1 MSIDQKHT
9 LISASRLQ
17 GFATA
22 VLEAGGF
29 TREEAILT
37 AKSLVQ
43 SNLLGYDS
51 HGVVRVAEYV
61 ECLKKGELASGISL
75 SIRHETANTCTADG
89 QRGLGQVQMPRFLD
103 LLLTK
108 TKGNGVVSGALRN
121 CGHVGRL
128 GEWVE
133 YIAAKGLAGFMA
145 VNDNGALQCVAPP
158 GGKEART
165 STNPVAFGIP
175 LPNGETF
182 TLDISTSAT
191 AAGRVRLAYF
201 SGESIPSHLIQD
213 AEGNPSTNPA
223 VLFEEP
229 KGALLPLGGYSGG
242 HKGFGLAMMVD
253 CLVAGLSDGFAP
265 PAPEEALL
273 LNNAVVNIW
282 NPEAFSGLAHM
293 QAEAE
298 KYLAFVRKTKP
309 IDPAKPVRIPGDRSG
324 TEKAT
329 RLKNGIPLSSGSCNA
344 LCTAAKKS
352 GVPLLKEFEDI

>member
-1 MSIDQKHT
+1 MMNTDI
-9 LISASRLQ
+9 LISHSRLQ
-17 GFATA
+17 DFAVA
-22 VLEAGGF
+22 ILEAGGF
-29 TREEAILT
+29 TQEEAALT
-37 AKSLVQ
+37 AQSLVQ
-43 SNLLGYDS
+43 SNLMGYDS

-61 ECLKKGELASGISL
+61 GCLRKGELASGIGL
-75 SIRHETANTCTADG
+75 SIQHETANTCTADG
-89 QRGLGQVQMPRFLD
+89 QRGLGQIQMPRFLD
-103 LLLTK
+103 LLLDK
-108 TKGNGVVSGALRN
+108 TKDNGIVSGALRN

-145 VNDNGALQCVAPP
+145 VNDNGALHCVAPP

-191 AAGRVRLAYF
+191 AMGKMRLAYM
-201 SGESIPSHLIQD
+201 SGESCPPHLIQD

-229 KGALLPLGGYSGG
+229 KGALLPMGGY
-242 HKGFGLAMMVD
+242 KGFGLSMMVD
-253 CLVAGLSDGFAP
+253 CLTAGLSGGFAP
-265 PAPEEALL
+265 PAPEDALL
-273 LNNAVVNIW
+273 LNNVLVNIW

-298 KYLAFVRKTKP
+298 KYIAFVRDTKP
-309 IDPAKPVRIPGDRSG
+309 IDPAKPVRVAGDRSSA
-324 TEKAT
+324 EKAN
-329 RLKNGIPLSSGSCNA
+329 RLKHGIPLSSGSCKA
-344 LCTAAKKS
+344 LCAAAKKS
-352 GVPLLKEFEDI
+352 GVSVPEEFKDI